1 MKLPPPAIMASWPK
15 PNYINPESRGHGVA
29 YVNAIFTALA
39 FAVVMLRMYTR
50 AWITYSVG
58 TDDWL
63 IFAALIFTIG
73 MVAVTTLAT
82 ENWGW
87 NRHVWD
93 VPPPWLS
100 TVQKLNIAFQ
110 ILYSQATSLTKISIL
125 WFCRRLLGAGKKGG
139 MQWYNWTFLLAMFV
153 AGMANVLFT
162 ITSIFQC
169 APIKAYWTVGPKF
182 KHHCLNEGNVLFAA
196 SVINLFTDF
205 MTTAVPMP
213 LIWRLKLPIR
223 QRLAVMSIF
232 GLGVLVTVAGSVR
245 TAFVWQSMVVG
256 YDRTWLS
263 WPILIAASAEINIG
277 LICACAPALRP
288 LVIHWFPQLDSSH
301 GNSSYAGNQP
311 SGSSKPWL
319 STGRS
324 QKSHPMPD
332 VDELPSANVGYEDD
346 RDGIMRTVELEAWS
360 ESRPKHGQLMGHSYE
375 IHPTDRSQSP
385 SSLEMKE
392 EITVFSSASSDK
404 SSRALA
410 REEAHRVHGW
420 S

>member
-1 MKLPPPAIMASWPK
+1 M
-15 PNYINPESRGHGVA
+15 
-29 YVNAIFTALA
+29 NAIFTALA

-169 APIKAYWTVGPKF
+169 A
-182 KHHCLNEGNVLFAA
+182 
-196 SVINLFTDF
+196 
-205 MTTAVPMP
+205 
-213 LIWRLKLPIR
+213 
-223 QRLAVMSIF
+223 
-232 GLGVLVTVAGSVR
+232 
-245 TAFVWQSMVVG
+245 
-256 YDRTWLS
+256 
-263 WPILIAASAEINIG
+263 
-277 LICACAPALRP
+277 
-288 LVIHWFPQLDSSH
+288 
-301 GNSSYAGNQP
+301 
-311 SGSSKPWL
+311 
-319 STGRS
+319 
-324 QKSHPMPD
+324 
-332 VDELPSANVGYEDD
+332 
-346 RDGIMRTVELEAWS
+346 
-360 ESRPKHGQLMGHSYE
+360 
-375 IHPTDRSQSP
+375 
-385 SSLEMKE
+385 
-392 EITVFSSASSDK
+392 
-404 SSRALA
+404 
-410 REEAHRVHGW
+410 
-420 S
+420 